1 LVKTVFLV
9 IPADTFAWRIRDRSR
24 STPTSTKG
32 IAEMPNRP
40 MLATAAAL
48 AAAAALVLPTAAV
61 AENSARAGAM
71 AVQDHLQELQNIAG
85 ANGGNRAAGSPG
97 YQASLDYIKGKL
109 DEAGFTTSVQ
119 EFDSLGGP
127 TYNLIA
133 ETPGGDANKVVMFGA
148 HLDSVGEG
156 PGINDNG
163 TGSAAI
169 LQAALDYAAGGET
182 PTNKLR
188 FAFWGAEEEGLV
200 GSTHY
205 VETLP
210 EAERGKIAAYLN
222 FDMVGSPNAGYF
234 TYDGDDSDGVGAGPG
249 PEGSAQIEKLLN
261 DSLGAAGAPAE
272 GTDFDG
278 RSDYGPFIEVGIP
291 AGGTF
296 TGAEE
301 TKSPEQAEKWG
312 GQAGEAF
319 DACYHQA
326 CDTVENVDAQAL
338 ERNFAAIA
346 NAVKTYAA
354 QFPQP

>member
-1 LVKTVFLV
+1 
-9 IPADTFAWRIRDRSR
+9 
-24 STPTSTKG
+24 
-32 IAEMPNRP
+32 MPNRP
-40 MLATAAAL
+40 TLATAAAL
-48 AAAAALVLPTAAV
+48 AAATALVLPTAAV
-61 AENSARAGAM
+61 AESSTGTEGLRAGTL
-71 AVQDHLQELQNIAG
+71 AVQDHLQELQNIAESH
-85 ANGGNRAAGSPG
+85 GGNRASGTPG
-97 YQASLDYIKGKL
+97 YQASLDYIKGQL
-109 DEAGFTTSVQ
+109 DQAGFTTTVQ
-119 EFDSLGGP
+119 EFPSLGG
-127 TYNLIA
+127 TGKNLVA
-133 ETPGGDANKVVMFGA
+133 ETPGGDANQVVMFGA
-148 HLDSVGEG
+148 HLDSVGDG

-182 PTNKLR
+182 PTNKVR

-205 VETLP
+205 VESLT

-249 PEGSAQIEKLLN
+249 PEGSAQIEQLLN
-261 DSLGAAGAPAE
+261 DSLSAAGAPAE

-296 TGAEE
+296 TGAEQSK
-301 TKSPEQAEKWG
+301 TPEQAEKWG

-319 DACYHQA
+319 DPCYHQS
-326 CDTVENVDAQAL
+326 CDTLDNVDTQAL
-338 ERNFAAIA
+338 ERNFAAIT
-346 NAVKTYAA
+346 NAVKAYAA

>member
-1 LVKTVFLV
+1 MS
-9 IPADTFAWRIRDRSR
+9 D
-24 STPTSTKG
+24 
-32 IAEMPNRP
+32 RP

-61 AENSARAGAM
+61 AESSTHRATPRAGVL

-85 ANGGNRAAGSPG
+85 ANNGNRASGTPG
-97 YQASLDYIKGKL
+97 YQASLDYIRGQL
-109 DEAGFTTSVQ
+109 DQAGFTTSVQ
-119 EFDSLGGP
+119 EFPSMGGT

-133 ETPGGDANKVVMFGA
+133 DTPGGDANNVVMFGA
-148 HLDSVGEG
+148 HLDSVGDG

-261 DSLGAAGAPAE
+261 DSLAQAGAPAE

-312 GQAGEAF
+312 GRAGEAF
-319 DACYHQA
+319 DACYHQS
-326 CDTVENVDAQAL
+326 CDTVDNVDTQAL
-338 ERNFAAIA
+338 ERNFAAIT

>member
-1 LVKTVFLV
+1 
-9 IPADTFAWRIRDRSR
+9 
-24 STPTSTKG
+24 
-32 IAEMPNRP
+32 MPDRP

-48 AAAAALVLPTAAV
+48 AAAAALVLPTAAL
-61 AENSARAGAM
+61 ADNTTQAAPRAGVL

-85 ANGGNRAAGSPG
+85 AHNGNRASGTPG

-109 DEAGFTTSVQ
+109 DEAGFTTQVQ
-119 EFDSLGGP
+119 EFPSLAGT

-133 ETPGGDANKVVMFGA
+133 DSPGGDANNVVMFGA

-210 EAERGKIAAYLN
+210 EADRDKIAAYLN

-261 DSLGAAGAPAE
+261 DSLAAAGAPAE

-319 DACYHQA
+319 DACYHQS
-326 CDTVENVDAQAL
+326 CDTLDNVDTQAL
-338 ERNFAAIA
+338 ERNFAAIS
-346 NAVKTYAA
+346 NAVTTYAA